1 MDLCRVEIEQRMFLP
16 ERDRFTWENAEMRI
30 LYRILDWCDRR
41 NADVFFQ
48 QMWCNVDWNPY
59 PKGRKATA

>member
-1 MDLCRVEIEQRMFLP
+1 MFLP